1 LGTPPDCSAEC
12 VSVRRIRDFMPV
24 TLSVGVR
31 PMEGIVAATSK
42 DIAWLL
48 PRDPRDPTPGL
59 LPRPAQISFLHQ
71 GHLVVLH
78 GNAERAQQG
87 CVAFQA
93 NREGRVDNL
102 RSSPRLDVQLPIRV
116 SGSGMTRE
124 TMTINV
130 SAGGAML
137 AGGFF
142 GARNSAVEVE
152 ITMPND
158 VPAVKARGLVVRIL
172 PEGTGIRFTDI
183 DPASRDHLDSMVLSI
198 RAALARRF
206 AEKASREDA
215 ARGRG

>member
-1 LGTPPDCSAEC
+1 
-12 VSVRRIRDFMPV
+12 MPA

-48 PRDPRDPTPGL
+48 PRDPRDPLPGL
-59 LPRPAQISFLHQ
+59 LPRPASIRFVHQ

-78 GNAERAQQG
+78 GAADRAAQG
-87 CVAFQA
+87 TVAFTA
-93 NREGRVDNL
+93 DREGRVDNL
-102 RSSPRLDVQLPIRV
+102 RASPRLDVQLPVKV

-124 TMTINV
+124 TTTLNV

-142 GARNSAVEVE
+142 GARDSAVEVE
-152 ITMPND
+152 LQMPRGGATVN
-158 VPAVKARGLVVRIL
+158 ARGIIVRIL

-183 DPASRDHLDSMVLSI
+183 DPTARTTIDSMVLEV
-198 RAALARRF
+198 RTALARRF
-206 AEKASREDA
+206 AEKQIREDA
-215 ARGRG
+215 ARGSTGGHR

>member
-1 LGTPPDCSAEC
+1 
-12 VSVRRIRDFMPV
+12 VRRIRDFMPA

-59 LPRPAQISFLHQ
+59 LPRPAQISFMHQ

-78 GNAERAQQG
+78 GNAERAPQG

-93 NREGRVDNL
+93 HKEGRVDNL
-102 RSSPRLDVQLPIRV
+102 RSSPRLDVQLPVQV
-116 SGSGMTRE
+116 SGNGMTRE
-124 TMTINV
+124 TTTVNV

-142 GARNSAVEVE
+142 GPRGSAVEVE
-152 ITMPND
+152 IQMPQD
-158 VPAVKARGLVVRIL
+158 GPVVKARGLIVRIL
-172 PEGTGIRFTDI
+172 PQGTGIRFTDI
-183 DPASRDHLDSMVLSI
+183 DPSAVEHLDSFVLSI

-206 AEKASREDA
+206 AEKSIRDDA
-215 ARGRG
+215 TRGR

>member
-1 LGTPPDCSAEC
+1 
-12 VSVRRIRDFMPV
+12 MPA

-31 PMEGIVAATSK
+31 PMEAIVAATSK

-78 GNAERAQQG
+78 GTAERAQQG

-102 RSSPRLDVQLPIRV
+102 RSSPRLDVQLPV
-116 SGSGMTRE
+116 VVHASGMTRE
-124 TMTINV
+124 TTTLNV
-130 SAGGAML
+130 SAGGAMI

-142 GARNSAVEVE
+142 GPRDSAVGVE
-152 ITMPND
+152 IRMPND
-158 VPAVKARGLVVRIL
+158 APTVSARGVIVRIL

-183 DPASRDHLDSMVLSI
+183 DQASRDHLDSMVLSI

-206 AEKASREDA
+206 AEKSIREDA
-215 ARGRG
+215 ARGKP

>member
-1 LGTPPDCSAEC
+1 
-12 VSVRRIRDFMPV
+12 MPA

-31 PMEGIVAATSK
+31 PMEAIVAATSK

-59 LPRPAQISFLHQ
+59 LPRPAQISFQHQ

-78 GNAERAQQG
+78 GHAERAQQG

-102 RSSPRLDVQLPIRV
+102 RSSPRLDVELPVRV
-116 SGSGMTRE
+116 TGSGMSRE
-124 TMTINV
+124 TTTVNV

-137 AGGFF
+137 AGGYF
-142 GARNSAVEVE
+142 GARDAAVEVE
-152 ITMPND
+152 IQMPQD
-158 VPAVKARGLVVRIL
+158 GPAVKARGLVVRIL
-172 PEGTGIRFTDI
+172 PAGTGIRFTDI
-183 DPASRDHLDSMVLSI
+183 DDASRDHLDSFVLSI

-206 AEKASREDA
+206 AEKSIREDA
-215 ARGRG
+215 ARGR

>member
-1 LGTPPDCSAEC
+1 
-12 VSVRRIRDFMPV
+12 MPA

-31 PMEGIVAATSK
+31 PMEAIVAATGK
-42 DIAWLL
+42 DTAWLL
-48 PRDPRDPTPGL
+48 PRDPRDATPGL

-78 GNAERAQQG
+78 GHAERAQQG

-102 RSSPRLDVQLPIRV
+102 RASPRLDVQLPVTV

-124 TMTINV
+124 TTTLNV

-142 GARNSAVEVE
+142 GPRDSAVEVE
-152 ITMPND
+152 IQMPQD
-158 VPAVKARGLVVRIL
+158 GPTVKARGLIVRIL

-183 DPASRDHLDSMVLSI
+183 EPAARDHIDSMVLTI

-206 AEKASREDA
+206 AERASREDA
-215 ARGRG
+215 ARGKG

>member
-1 LGTPPDCSAEC
+1 M
-12 VSVRRIRDFMPV
+12 RRIRDFMPA

-102 RSSPRLDVQLPIRV
+102 RSSPRLDVQLPVTV
-116 SGSGMTRE
+116 SAGGLTRE
-124 TMTINV
+124 TTTINV

-142 GARNSAVEVE
+142 GPRESAVEVA
-152 ITMPND
+152 IQMPHSGPI
-158 VPAVKARGLVVRIL
+158 VEARGLIVRIL

-183 DPASRDHLDSMVLSI
+183 EPAARDHLDSMVLSI
-198 RAALARRF
+198 RAELARRF
-206 AEKASREDA
+206 AEKAAREDA
-215 ARGRG
+215 AKGR

>member
-1 LGTPPDCSAEC
+1 
-12 VSVRRIRDFMPV
+12 MPV

-102 RSSPRLDVQLPIRV
+102 RSSPRLDVQLPVRV
-116 SGSGMTRE
+116 NASGMSRE
-124 TMTINV
+124 TTTVNV
-130 SAGGAML
+130 SAGGAMI

-142 GARNSAVEVE
+142 GARDSAVEVE
-152 ITMPND
+152 IQMPHD
-158 VPAVKARGLVVRIL
+158 GPTVKAGGVVVRIL
-172 PEGTGIRFTDI
+172 PQGTGVRFTDI
-183 DPASRDHLDSMVLSI
+183 EPEARDTLDSMVLSI
-198 RAALARRF
+198 RAELARRF
-206 AEKASREDA
+206 AEKATREDA
-215 ARGRG
+215 ARGRQG

>member
-1 LGTPPDCSAEC
+1 M
-12 VSVRRIRDFMPV
+12 RRIRDFMPA

-59 LPRPAQISFLHQ
+59 LPRPAQIRFMHQ

-78 GNAERAQQG
+78 GTADRAAQG
-87 CVAFQA
+87 CVAFTA
-93 NREGRVDNL
+93 AREGRVDNL
-102 RSSPRLDVQLPIRV
+102 RASPRLDVQLPVTV

-124 TMTINV
+124 TTTLNV
-130 SAGGAML
+130 SAGGAFL
-137 AGGFF
+137 SGGFF
-142 GARNSAVEVE
+142 GVSNSAVEVE
-152 ITMPND
+152 IQMPRD
-158 VPAVKARGLVVRIL
+158 GGAVKARGIIVRIL

-183 DPASRDHLDSMVLSI
+183 DPQSQATIDSMVLEV

-206 AEKASREDA
+206 AEKQTREDA
-215 ARGRG
+215 ARGR

>member
-1 LGTPPDCSAEC
+1 
-12 VSVRRIRDFMPV
+12 MPA

-59 LPRPAQISFLHQ
+59 LPRPAQIRFMHQ

-78 GNAERAQQG
+78 GTADRAAQG
-87 CVAFQA
+87 TVAFTA
-93 NREGRVDNL
+93 AREGRVDNL
-102 RSSPRLDVQLPIRV
+102 RASPRLDVQLPVRV

-124 TMTINV
+124 TTTLNL
-130 SAGGAML
+130 SAGGAL
-137 AGGFF
+137 LSGGFF
-142 GARNSAVEVE
+142 GARTSAVEVE
-152 ITMPND
+152 LQ
-158 VPAVKARGLVVRIL
+158 VPRADAAVKARGIIVRIL

-183 DPASRDHLDSMVLSI
+183 DPTARATIDSMVLEV

-206 AEKASREDA
+206 AEKATREDA
-215 ARGRG
+215 ARGR

>member
-1 LGTPPDCSAEC
+1 
-12 VSVRRIRDFMPV
+12 MPA

-31 PMEGIVAATSK
+31 PMEGIVAATGK

-59 LPRPAQISFLHQ
+59 LPRPAQMSFQHQ

-78 GNAERAQQG
+78 GQADRAQQG
-87 CVAFQA
+87 CVSFHA

-102 RSSPRLDVQLPIRV
+102 RESPRLDVQLPATVTAAGRTTA
-116 SGSGMTRE
+116 SRTL
-124 TMTINV
+124 NV
-130 SAGGAML
+130 SAGGVLLEGAVYGPP
-137 AGGFF
+137 AG
-142 GARNSAVEVE
+142 AVEVAIQLPQGGLE
-152 ITMPND
+152 
-158 VPAVKARGLVVRIL
+158 VKAIGVIVRAR

-183 DPASRDHLDSMVLSI
+183 DPATRDHLDSMVLSI

-215 ARGRG
+215 ARGR

>member
-1 LGTPPDCSAEC
+1 
-12 VSVRRIRDFMPV
+12 VRRIRDFMPV

-59 LPRPAQISFLHQ
+59 LPRPAQISFRHQ

-78 GNAERAQQG
+78 GYAEPALQG

-102 RSSPRLDVQLPIRV
+102 RASPRLDVGLPVRV
-116 SGSGMTRE
+116 SGNGMTRD
-124 TMTINV
+124 TTTLNV
-130 SAGGAML
+130 SAGGAL
-137 AGGFF
+137 VGGGFF
-142 GARNSAVEVE
+142 GARGSEVEVE
-152 ITMPND
+152 MQMPQAG
-158 VPAVKARGLVVRIL
+158 AVEARGLIVRIL

-183 DPASRDHLDSMVLSI
+183 EPSARDIIDSMVLET

-206 AEKASREDA
+206 AEKAMREDA
-215 ARGRG
+215 SRGQR

>member
-1 LGTPPDCSAEC
+1 
-12 VSVRRIRDFMPV
+12 MPA

-31 PMEGIVAATSK
+31 PMQGIVAATGK

-59 LPRPAQISFLHQ
+59 LPRAAQLSFRHQ

-87 CVAFQA
+87 CVAFTA
-93 NREGRVDNL
+93 NREGRIDNL
-102 RSSPRLDVQLPIRV
+102 RESPRLDVQLPVTV
-116 SGSGMTRE
+116 STAGQ
-124 TMTINV
+124 TIASRTVNV
-130 SAGGAML
+130 SAGGAL
-137 AGGFF
+137 LEGTAF
-142 GARNSAVEVE
+142 GARDATVEVTIE
-152 ITMPND
+152 MPQGGGD
-158 VPAVKARGLVVRIL
+158 VKASGTIVRTI
-172 PEGTGIRFTDI
+172 PEGTAIRFTEI

-215 ARGRG
+215 ARGR